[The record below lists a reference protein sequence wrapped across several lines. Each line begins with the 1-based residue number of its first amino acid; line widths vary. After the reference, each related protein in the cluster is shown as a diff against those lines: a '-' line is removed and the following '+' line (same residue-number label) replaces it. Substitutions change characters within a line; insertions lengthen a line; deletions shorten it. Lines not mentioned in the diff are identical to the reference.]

1 MKKSFLSVII
11 AISLIVT
18 CFVPSVGAANKFT
31 DVDSQTLKWA
41 ADEINEMAELGF
53 IKGYS
58 DGTFKPNKSINKI
71 EAMLLFARVAGF
83 SNAAYEKIVEQAYN
97 QYMYLLDEIDL
108 GSFDGSKKEVAFLV
122 NRGIISEND
131 VVEYLGDG
139 AYKDEFPRKDAA
151 VFLTKLSGETAKKSG
166 TYTLDF
172 VDEDEID
179 SSVKGYV
186 AYVVESGLMA
196 GVQNEDGTV
205 SFDAQSPMT
214 RAQVS
219 VILYRVLETVQIS
232 VEAGTVERI
241 NIEGG
246 VVDFI
251 NADNEVKNY
260 IIPEEAKIT
269 INGEKAELSDVL
281 NESHVVFVRNGK
293 EIKSVDFIS
302 PKSNVTV
309 KGIVDEIKAQDK
321 YTRISV
327 IPDGTDEIK
336 KYYITTEIEVTS
348 NGVKDKLSSV
358 KKDDYV
364 VIKLLGTELVS
375 IDRQETKATVQGVLK
390 GINLSDPVEITV
402 LTIDEIT
409 DEETSAVYTVADD
422 AIIRRDGGNALLSNI
437 SAGDKVVLSLS
448 RGVVTKLTATST
460 KGSATGTITS
470 IIISSQSKLVMVVDS
485 IEREYAVAM
494 DATYTI
500 AGKEG
505 SIYDLRLGN
514 IVTVTLS
521 GSTITKVEQA
531 TETTSSTK
539 TGVVDSISS
548 SYGYVQIIS
557 TGSTGSVTEQI
568 FASKAGSSINVKV
581 INGETGNSMNFKDI
595 KKNDTIIAVGAYSNG
610 AFVAKTII
618 VTPN

>member
-1 MKKSFLSVII
+1 MKKSFLSVVI

-58 DGTFKPNKSINKI
+58 DGTFKPNKSINKM

-83 SNAAYEKIVEQAYN
+83 SNAAYEKIVDQAYG
-97 QYMYLLDEIDL
+97 QYMYLLDEINL
-108 GSFDGSKKEVAFLV
+108 GSFEGSKKEVAFLI

-139 AYKDEFPRKDAA
+139 AYKEDFPRKDAA
-151 VFLTKLSGETAKKSG
+151 VFLTKLSGETAKKPG
-166 TYTLDF
+166 TYTFDF
-172 VDEDEID
+172 VDEDEIED
-179 SSVKGYV
+179 SVKGYV

-196 GVQNEDGTV
+196 GVQNNDGTV
-205 SFDAQSPMT
+205 SFEAENPMT

-241 NIEGG
+241 NIDGG

-251 NADNEVKNY
+251 NGDNEVKNY
-260 IIPEEAKIT
+260 IVPEDAKIT
-269 INGEKAELSDVL
+269 INGEEAELSDVL

-309 KGIVDEIKAQDK
+309 KGTVDEIKVQEK
-321 YTRISV
+321 YTRVSLKL
-327 IPDGTDEIK
+327 DGTDEIK
-336 KYYITTEIEVTS
+336 KYYITEDVEVTS
-348 NGVKDKLSSV
+348 NGVKDKINAV

-364 VIKLLGTELVS
+364 VIKLLGTAVVS
-375 IDRQETKATVQGVLK
+375 IDRQETKATVQGTLK
-390 GINLSDPVEITV
+390 AISLTDPVEITV
-402 LTIDEIT
+402 ITLDET
-409 DEETSAVYTVADD
+409 TEEETSTDYSVADN
-422 AIIRRDGGNALLSNI
+422 AVIRRDGEKALLSDI
-437 SAGDKVVLSLS
+437 SVGDKVVLNLS

-470 IIISSQSKLVMVVDS
+470 IIISAQSKLVMVVDS
-485 IEREYAVAM
+485 IEREFPIAI
-494 DATYTI
+494 DATYTV

-514 IVTVTLS
+514 IVSVTLS
-521 GSTITKVEQA
+521 GSTITKIEQA
-531 TETTSSTK
+531 TESTSSTK
-539 TGVVDSISS
+539 TGIVDSISS

-557 TGSTGSVTEQI
+557 AGATGSVTEQI
-568 FASKAGSSINVKV
+568 FASKTGSSLSVKV
-581 INGETGNSMNFKDI
+581 INGETGAQMNFKDI

>member
-1 MKKSFLSVII
+1 MKKSFLSVVI

-58 DGTFKPNKSINKI
+58 DGTFKPNKSINKM

-83 SNAAYEKIVEQAYN
+83 SNAAYEKIVDQAYG
-97 QYMYLLDEIDL
+97 QYMYLLDEINL
-108 GSFDGSKKEVAFLV
+108 GSFEGSKKEVAFLI

-139 AYKDEFPRKDAA
+139 AYKEDFPRKDAA
-151 VFLTKLSGETAKKSG
+151 VFLTKLSGETAKKPG
-166 TYTLDF
+166 TYTFDF
-172 VDEDEID
+172 VDEDEIED
-179 SSVKGYV
+179 SVKGYV

-196 GVQNEDGTV
+196 GVQNNDGTV
-205 SFDAQSPMT
+205 SFEAENPMT

-241 NIEGG
+241 NIDGG

-251 NADNEVKNY
+251 NGDNEVKNY
-260 IIPEEAKIT
+260 IVPEEAKIT
-269 INGEKAELSDVL
+269 INGEEAELSDVL

-309 KGIVDEIKAQDK
+309 KGTVDEIKVQEK
-321 YTRISV
+321 YTRVSLKL
-327 IPDGTDEIK
+327 DGTDEIK
-336 KYYITTEIEVTS
+336 KYYITEDVEVTS
-348 NGVKDKLSSV
+348 NGVKDKINAV

-364 VIKLLGTELVS
+364 VIKLLGTAVVS
-375 IDRQETKATVQGVLK
+375 IDRQETKATVQGTLK
-390 GINLSDPVEITV
+390 AISLTDPVEITV
-402 LTIDEIT
+402 ITLDET
-409 DEETSAVYTVADD
+409 TEEETSTDYSVADN
-422 AIIRRDGGNALLSNI
+422 AVIRRDGEKALLSDI
-437 SAGDKVVLSLS
+437 SVGDKVVLNLS

-470 IIISSQSKLVMVVDS
+470 IIISAQSKLVMVVDS
-485 IEREYAVAM
+485 IEREFPIAI
-494 DATYTI
+494 DATYTV

-514 IVTVTLS
+514 IVSVTLS
-521 GSTITKVEQA
+521 GSTITKIEQA
-531 TETTSSTK
+531 TESTSSTK
-539 TGVVDSISS
+539 TGIVDSISS

-557 TGSTGSVTEQI
+557 AGATGSVTEQI
-568 FASKAGSSINVKV
+568 FASKTGSSLSVKV
-581 INGETGNSMNFKDI
+581 INGETGAQMNFKDI

>member
-1 MKKSFLSVII
+1 MKKSFLSVVI

-41 ADEINEMAELGF
+41 ATEINEMAELGF

-58 DGTFKPNKSINKI
+58 DGTFKPNKSINKM

-83 SNAAYEKIVEQAYN
+83 SNIAYEKIVEQAYE
-97 QYMYLLDEIDL
+97 QYMYLLDEIKL
-108 GSFDGSKKEVAFLV
+108 GSFEGSKKEIAFLI
-122 NRGIISEND
+122 NRGIISED
-131 VVEYLGDG
+131 EVVEYLGDG

-151 VFLTKLSGETAKKSG
+151 VFLTKLSGETAKKG
-166 TYTLDF
+166 TYTFDF
-172 VDEDEID
+172 VDEDEIED
-179 SSVKGYV
+179 SVKGYI

-196 GVQNEDGTV
+196 GVQNNDGTV
-205 SFDAQSPMT
+205 SFEAENPMT

-219 VILYRVLETVQIS
+219 VILYRVLDKVQIS
-232 VEAGTVERI
+232 AEAGAVERI
-241 NIEGG
+241 DLDGS

-251 NADNEVKNY
+251 NGDNEVKNY
-260 IIPEEAKIT
+260 IVPEEAKIT
-269 INGEKAELSDVL
+269 INGEEAELEDVL
-281 NESHVVFVRNGK
+281 NESHVVFTRNGK
-293 EIKSVDFIS
+293 EIKTVDFIS

-309 KGIVDEIKAQDK
+309 KGTVDEIKIQEK
-321 YTRISV
+321 YTRVSV
-327 IPDGTDEIK
+327 KLDETEEIK
-336 KYYITTEIEVTS
+336 KYYITENVEVTS
-348 NGVKDKLSSV
+348 NGVKDKISAV

-364 VIKLLGTELVS
+364 VIKLLGTTIVS
-375 IDRQETKATVQGVLK
+375 IDRQETKATVQGTLEAVS
-390 GINLSDPVEITV
+390 ITDPVEITV
-402 LTIDEIT
+402 LTLDETT
-409 DEETSAVYTVADD
+409 DEEISAVYSVADN
-422 AIIRRDGGNALLSNI
+422 AVIRRDGEKALLSNI
-437 SAGDKVVLSLS
+437 SVGDKVVLALS

-470 IIISSQSKLVMVVDS
+470 ILIAPQSKVVMVVNS
-485 IEREYAVAM
+485 VEKEYPIAM
-494 DATYTI
+494 DATYTV

-505 SIYDLRLGN
+505 TIYDLRLGN
-514 IVTVTLS
+514 VISVTLS
-521 GSTITKVEQA
+521 GSTITKIEQA

-539 TGVVDSISS
+539 TGIVESISS

-557 TGSTGSVTEQI
+557 TGATGSVTEQI
-568 FASKAGSSINVKV
+568 FASKAGSSLNVKV
-581 INGETGNSMNFKDI
+581 INGETGAQMNFKDI

>member
-1 MKKSFLSVII
+1 MKKSFLSVVI
-11 AISLIVT
+11 AISLIVA
-18 CFVPSVGAANKFT
+18 CFVPSAGAANKFT
-31 DVDSQTLKWA
+31 DVDSTTLKWA

-58 DGTFKPNKSINKI
+58 DGTFKPNKSINKM

-83 SNAAYEKIVEQAYN
+83 SNAAYEKIVDLAYE

-108 GSFDGSKKEVAFLV
+108 GSFEGSKKEIAFLI
-122 NRGIISEND
+122 NRGIISEDD

-151 VFLTKLSGETAKKSG
+151 VFLTKLSGEDAKKPG
-166 TYTLDF
+166 TYTFDF

-179 SSVKGYV
+179 SNVKGYV

-196 GVQNEDGTV
+196 GVQNNDGTV
-205 SFDAQSPMT
+205 SFEAENPMT

-232 VEAGTVERI
+232 VESGIVERI
-241 NIEGG
+241 DLDGG

-251 NADNEVKNY
+251 NNDNEVKNY
-260 IIPEEAKIT
+260 IVPDEAKIT
-269 INGEKAELSDVL
+269 INGEAAELSDVL

-293 EIKSVDFIS
+293 EIKSIDFIS

-309 KGIVDEIKAQDK
+309 KGTVDEIKIQEK
-321 YTRISV
+321 YTRVSV
-327 IPDGTDEIK
+327 KLEETEEIK
-336 KYYITTEIEVTS
+336 KYYITEDVEVTS
-348 NGVKDKLSSV
+348 NGVKDKISAV

-364 VIKLLGTELVS
+364 VIKLLGTAVVS
-375 IDRQETKATVQGVLK
+375 IDRQETKATVQGTLEA
-390 GINLSDPVEITV
+390 INVSDPVEISV
-402 LTIDEIT
+402 LTIDET
-409 DEETSAVYTVADD
+409 TEEETSTVYSVADN
-422 AIIRRDGGNALLSNI
+422 AIIRRDGEKALLSNI
-437 SAGDKVVLSLS
+437 SVGDKVVLELS

-460 KGSATGTITS
+460 KGSATGTIKS
-470 IIISSQSKLVMVVDS
+470 IVISAQSKLVMVVNS
-485 IEREYAVAM
+485 VEKEYPIAM

-505 SIYDLRLGN
+505 TIYDLRLGN
-514 IVTVTLS
+514 VVTVTLS
-521 GSTITKVEQA
+521 GSTITKIEQA
-531 TETTSSTK
+531 TEATSSTK

-557 TGSTGSVTEQI
+557 AGATGSITEQI
-568 FASKAGSSINVKV
+568 FASKAGSSLNVKV
-581 INGETGNSMNFKDI
+581 INGETGATMTFKDI

-610 AFVAKTII
+610 AFIAKTII

>member
-1 MKKSFLSVII
+1 MKKSFLSVVI
-11 AISLIVT
+11 AISLIIT

-58 DGTFKPNKSINKI
+58 DGTFKPNKSINKM

-83 SNAAYEKIVEQAYN
+83 SNAAYEKIVDQAYG
-97 QYMYLLDEIDL
+97 QYMYLLDEINL
-108 GSFDGSKKEVAFLV
+108 GSFEGSKKEVAFLI
-122 NRGIISEND
+122 NRGIISEDD
-131 VVEYLGDG
+131 VVDYLGDG
-139 AYKDEFPRKDAA
+139 AYKEEFPRKDAA
-151 VFLTKLSGETAKKSG
+151 VFLTKLSGETAKKPG
-166 TYTLDF
+166 TYTFDF
-172 VDEDEID
+172 VDEDEIE
-179 SSVKGYV
+179 SEVKGYV

-205 SFDAQSPMT
+205 SFEAENPMT

-241 NIEGG
+241 DTDGG

-251 NADNEVKNY
+251 NSDNEVKNY
-260 IIPEEAKIT
+260 IVPEEAKIT
-269 INGEKAELSDVL
+269 INGEEAELSDVL

-302 PKSNVTV
+302 PKSNITV
-309 KGIVDEIKAQDK
+309 KGTVDEIKVQEK
-321 YTRISV
+321 YTRVSLKL
-327 IPDGTDEIK
+327 DGTEEIK
-336 KYYITTEIEVTS
+336 KYYITEDVEVTS
-348 NGVKDKLSSV
+348 NGVKDKINAV

-364 VIKLLGTELVS
+364 VIKLLGTAVVS
-375 IDRQETKATVQGVLK
+375 IDRQETKATVQGTLK
-390 GINLSDPVEITV
+390 AISLSDPVEITV
-402 LTIDEIT
+402 ITLDET
-409 DEETSAVYTVADD
+409 TEEETSTDYSVADN
-422 AIIRRDGGNALLSNI
+422 AVIRRDGEKALLSDI
-437 SAGDKVVLSLS
+437 SVGDKVVLNLS

-470 IIISSQSKLVMVVDS
+470 IIISAQSKLVMVVDS
-485 IEREYAVAM
+485 VERAYAIAM
-494 DATYTI
+494 DAKYTI

-514 IVTVTLS
+514 VVSVTLS
-521 GSTITKVEQA
+521 GSTITKIEQA
-531 TETTSSTK
+531 TESTSSTK
-539 TGVVDSISS
+539 TGIVESISS

-557 TGSTGSVTEQI
+557 AGSTGSVTEQI
-568 FASKAGSSINVKV
+568 FASKTGSSISVKV
-581 INGETGNSMNFKDI
+581 INGETGIQMNFKDI
-595 KKNDTIIAVGAYSNG
+595 KKNDSIIAVGAYSNG

>member
-1 MKKSFLSVII
+1 MKKSFLSVVI

-58 DGTFKPNKSINKI
+58 DGTFKPNKSINKM

-83 SNAAYEKIVEQAYN
+83 SNAAYEKIVDQAYG
-97 QYMYLLDEIDL
+97 QYMYLLDEINL
-108 GSFDGSKKEVAFLV
+108 GSFEGSKKEVAFLI

-139 AYKDEFPRKDAA
+139 AYKEDFPRKDAA
-151 VFLTKLSGETAKKSG
+151 VFLTKLSGETAKKPG
-166 TYTLDF
+166 TYTFDF
-172 VDEDEID
+172 VDEDEIED
-179 SSVKGYV
+179 SIKGYV

-196 GVQNEDGTV
+196 GVQNNDGTV
-205 SFDAQSPMT
+205 SFEAENPMT

-241 NIEGG
+241 NIDGG

-251 NADNEVKNY
+251 NGDNEVKNY
-260 IIPEEAKIT
+260 IVPEEAKIT
-269 INGEKAELSDVL
+269 INGEEAELSDVL

-309 KGIVDEIKAQDK
+309 KGTVDEIKVQEK
-321 YTRISV
+321 YTRVSLKL
-327 IPDGTDEIK
+327 DGTDEIK
-336 KYYITTEIEVTS
+336 KYYITEDVEVTS
-348 NGVKDKLSSV
+348 NGVKDKITAV

-364 VIKLLGTELVS
+364 VIKLLGTAVVS
-375 IDRQETKATVQGVLK
+375 IDRQETKATVQGTLK
-390 GINLSDPVEITV
+390 AISLSDPVEITV
-402 LTIDEIT
+402 ITLDETT
-409 DEETSAVYTVADD
+409 DEEASTSYSVADN
-422 AIIRRDGGNALLSNI
+422 AVIRRDGKNALLSDV
-437 SAGDKVVLSLS
+437 SVGDKVVLNLS

-470 IIISSQSKLVMVVDS
+470 IIISAQSKLVMVVDS
-485 IEREYAVAM
+485 IEREFPIAIN
-494 DATYTI
+494 ATYTV
-500 AGKEG
+500 AGKDG

-514 IVTVTLS
+514 VVSVTLS
-521 GSTITKVEQA
+521 GSTITKIEQA
-531 TETTSSTK
+531 TESTSSTK
-539 TGVVDSISS
+539 TGIVESISS

-557 TGSTGSVTEQI
+557 AGSTGSVTEQI
-568 FASKAGSSINVKV
+568 FASKTGSSISVKV
-581 INGETGNSMNFKDI
+581 INGETGIQMNFKDI
-595 KKNDTIIAVGAYSNG
+595 KKNDSIIAVGAYSNG